1 MKVWIDT
8 GKQEPQREAFRSLL
22 ELHDL
27 LSRRIDRLQGI
38 VKWMLAVI
46 LVIVIHLLYRTI
58 AGYLS

>member
-58 AGYLS
+58 AG